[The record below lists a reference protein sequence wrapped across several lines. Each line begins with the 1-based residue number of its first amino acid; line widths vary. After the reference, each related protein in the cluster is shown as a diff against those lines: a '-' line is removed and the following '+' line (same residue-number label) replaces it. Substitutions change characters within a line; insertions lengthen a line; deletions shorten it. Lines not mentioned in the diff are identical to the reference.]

1 MLWPVRSLLPRVV
14 TSSFRAQPGALIDR
28 YVVEGELG
36 SGATSIVY
44 RARDGESGEI
54 VAIKVLRPELVESLS
69 AERFLREVR
78 LTQAL
83 THPNIVPVIG
93 SGAVDGSLYCV
104 FRWMTGGTLREWLN
118 RDRQLPV
125 DTVLEI
131 GVQIARALDF
141 AHLRKLIHRDVKPEN
156 ILFNDGDAL
165 LGDFGIARA
174 LEGAG
179 GGTTSTGIIR
189 GTPAYMSPEQAS
201 GEREYDGRSDIFSL
215 ACVLYEAL
223 AGVPAYVGA
232 NSQSVAAQRLAHAP
246 RPIGVYRPAAG
257 RSVERVLAK
266 ALSLAPADRFGT
278 AGEFADALE
287 RARSDVRDQ
296 AHDARRVPRRAILVA
311 VAVCALSIAAAWAAR
326 TIDRSAA
333 PAALDTTQI
342 VVFRLDAPAPDAG
355 VAAQQQLS
363 RAIARW
369 RGVRPADLLQLGDV
383 IRDAQPANDEG
394 ARGVARRLSIGRYIR
409 GRITSS
415 SNSPSS
421 RSSVYAALYDV
432 NAGRLAEA
440 TALEFDASDAERVY
454 NALVDSLLLRGVD
467 AGDESASGRLNL
479 PAIQQMAR
487 GSRALNDWD
496 LVAADSEFRRASQFD
511 SAARRPLLW
520 RAQVREWALR
530 PSAEWLPL
538 AREALLDTLSLSS
551 SERLMGAALV
561 GLGTREYPRACLSY
575 EALIARDSASFA
587 GWYGLG
593 ECITQDKV
601 VVPDSRSRTGW
612 RFRSSYHRGL
622 QAYARAFDLLP
633 ATFRGFQGNAYAR
646 LRTLFT
652 STSFRQ
658 GRTSTQ
664 PIQTLWARVALVG
677 DTIVVVPAPQS
688 EFREGKSPVDLQDNA
703 RGIVYLRGLFRRIAT
718 TWGTAFPRSA
728 EAKQAVAVALEL
740 QGDPAAVDSLRAAER
755 LAGNS
760 PSRRRLIAERV
771 LVEAKFALPS
781 DHKTLDDAYRTADS
795 LLDSRGSVDAD
806 AAAALAPLA
815 ALIGRCDLAVDLVR
829 RSARP
834 ISSAVDVPASLAG
847 DIHARMAIVAMGCPE
862 QQHVPTVEQI
872 GKSLAALGPADA
884 VKIAEGQLLPL
895 IVALSSETNLTW
907 IDQLATDRDYV
918 LSARRQLAAHRPDS
932 VRAILKRIDQARRQ
946 ALAGSIAPDAVLPE
960 AVMYLSIGD
969 TATATRVL
977 DDVLG
982 SARSYGP
989 LGTGEDAWREVVW
1002 VGSLV
1007 RSMELRG
1014 RLPRTATSEPTAW
1027 AGAVS
1032 DLWRKRAGKSK
1043 L

>member
-1 MLWPVRSLLPRVV
+1 M
-14 TSSFRAQPGALIDR
+14 TSSFRVQPGALIDR
-28 YVVEGELG
+28 YAVEGELG

-44 RARDGESGEI
+44 RAKDRDSGEI
-54 VAIKVLRPELVESLS
+54 VALKVLRTELVESLS

-78 LTQAL
+78 LTQGL
-83 THPNIVPVIG
+83 THPNIVPVLG
-93 SGAVDGSLYCV
+93 SGSFDGFLYCV
-104 FRWMTGGTLREWLN
+104 FRWMAGGTLRERLN
-118 RDRQLPV
+118 REKQLPV

-156 ILFNDGDAL
+156 ILFHDGQAL
-165 LGDFGIARA
+165 LADFGIARA
-174 LEGAG
+174 LESSSD
-179 GGTTSTGIIR
+179 GTTSTGIVR

-201 GEREYDGRSDIFSL
+201 GERGYDGRSDIFSL

-246 RPIGVYRPAAG
+246 RPITVYRPAAG
-257 RSVERVLAK
+257 KSIERVLAK
-266 ALSLAPADRFGT
+266 ALSLAPADRYG
-278 AGEFADALE
+278 AASEFADALE
-287 RARSDVRDQ
+287 RARSDSRDQ
-296 AHDARRVPRRAILVA
+296 PYERRWLRRRGVVLA
-311 VAVCALSIAAAWAAR
+311 VAVVGLAMAVPWALR
-326 TIDRSAA
+326 TIDRS
-333 PAALDTTQI
+333 PAGASLDTTQV
-342 VVFRLDAPAPDAG
+342 VVFRLDAAPAAAG
-355 VAAQQQLS
+355 TEAQQQLS
-363 RAIARW
+363 RAIGRW
-369 RGVRPADLLQLGDV
+369 HGVRPADALQLGEV
-383 IRDAQPANDEG
+383 TRDAQPIDDEG
-394 ARGVARRLSIGRYIR
+394 ARRIARRLSIGRYIR
-409 GRITSS
+409 GRINSASDAPSKTS
-415 SNSPSS
+415 
-421 RSSVYAALYDV
+421 VFAALYDV

-440 TALEFDASDAERVY
+440 TALDFDAADAVRVY
-454 NALVDSLLLRGVD
+454 NALADSLLLRGID
-467 AGDESASGRLNL
+467 AGDASGRLNL

-487 GSRALNDWD
+487 GSRALSDWD
-496 LVAADSEFRRASQFD
+496 LVRADSEFSRASQFD

-530 PSAEWLPL
+530 PSTEWLPL
-538 AREALLDTLSLSS
+538 AREALRDTLSLSP
-551 SERLMGAALV
+551 SERLMGVALV
-561 GLGTREYPRACLSY
+561 GLGTQEYPRACSSY

-593 ECITQDKV
+593 ECTTKDKV
-601 VVPDSRSRTGW
+601 VVPDSRSRTNW

-622 QAYARAFDLLP
+622 QAYVRAFDLLP

-646 LRTLFT
+646 LRALFT
-652 STSFRQ
+652 STSFRL

-703 RGIVYLRGLFRRIAT
+703 RAIVYLRGLFRRIAT

-760 PSRRRLIAERV
+760 SSRRRLIAERV

-781 DHKTLDDAYRTADS
+781 DHKALDDAYRTADS
-795 LLDSRGSVDAD
+795 LLTPIGSVDAD
-806 AAAALAPLA
+806 DAAALAPLA

-834 ISSAVDVPASLAG
+834 ILGAVEVPVSLAG

-862 QQHVPTVEQI
+862 QPGVPTIEQI
-872 GKSLAALGPADA
+872 GASLAALGPADA
-884 VKIAEGQLLPL
+884 TKIAEGQLLPL
-895 IVALSSETNLTW
+895 IVALSPETNLAW
-907 IDQLATDRDYV
+907 LDRLATDRDYV

-932 VRAILKRIDQARRQ
+932 VRAILKGIDQARRS

-960 AVMYLSIGD
+960 AVMYLSMGD

-1002 VGSLV
+1002 VGTLV
-1007 RSMELRG
+1007 RSMEMRG
-1014 RLPRTATSEPTAW
+1014 RLPRTAASDPAMW